1 MLAKDF
7 DIDNVKMSSIRSLD
21 NGGKMIFLNY
31 GEGIAPVYLQTP
43 ELDLPFPAFDMS
55 VRTST
60 TTSVLVFSSNKV
72 TMRAIP

>member
-43 ELDLPFPAFDMS
+43 ELDLPFDPSYFEDS
-55 VRTST
+55 G
-60 TTSVLVFSSNKV
+60 
-72 TMRAIP
+72 

>member
-43 ELDLPFPAFDMS
+43 ELDLPFDPSYFEDSGKSGKYS
-55 VRTST
+55 V
-60 TTSVLVFSSNKV
+60 KV
-72 TMRAIP
+72 SLKCMETN